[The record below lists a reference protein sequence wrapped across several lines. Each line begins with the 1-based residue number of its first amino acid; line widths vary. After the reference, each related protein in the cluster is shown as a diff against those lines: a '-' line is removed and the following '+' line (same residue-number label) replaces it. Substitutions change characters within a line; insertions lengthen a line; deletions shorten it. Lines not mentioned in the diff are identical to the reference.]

1 VEINRAREVGCGM
14 RLLLAGLLILSLGG
28 WLRLAL
34 AISNQ
39 AWLEQF
45 GVAPGVA
52 YIAVTG
58 GLVGAAA
65 ALAFWALAAGYR
77 WAPAATRIIVTV
89 LALGYWADR
98 LLFTQSSAAWANWPF
113 MLVLTLVCLGCTFL
127 VLWRSTRR

>member
-1 VEINRAREVGCGM
+1 MEINRKAGG
-14 RLLLAGLLILSLGG
+14 RLRHAPAAGGLADSLA
-28 WLRLAL
+28 WRLAAPGACHL
-34 AISNQ
+34 QQ

-45 GVAPGVA
+45 SVTPGVT

-98 LLFTQSSAAWANWPF
+98 LLFTQSSAAWANWPS
-113 MLVLTLVCLGCTFL
+113 CLC
-127 VLWRSTRR
+127 